1 MKKVIALLV
10 IGCLLLVMPG
20 CNFNRGKNTSAPAV
34 HQTVTTPATASP
46 PVESV
51 QQPANPT
58 PDNNNDIIFTHTYT
72 PGHNYRI
79 QLPATW
85 RGKYTVQESKNQVV
99 LDMVTFYFYKPFY
112 VNESPTSSKKVPAV
126 CDPIFGI
133 DVETEGQWQ
142 KEKQGPFG
150 YGIELASRDG
160 LVFLLYPSI
169 VNDYQ
174 GQDAIEYE
182 KMGEDAWLMIGKT
195 FEFVDGN

>member
-1 MKKVIALLV
+1 MAT
-10 IGCLLLVMPG
+10 
-20 CNFNRGKNTSAPAV
+20 NRV
-34 HQTVTTPATASP
+34 LPATTI
-46 PVESV
+46 
-51 QQPANPT
+51 QQPESQPPA
-58 PDNNNDIIFTHTYT
+58 NNNDIVFTHSYS
-72 PGHNYRI
+72 PGHSYRI

-85 RGKYTVQESKNQVV
+85 LGKYTVQESKNQVV
-99 LDMVTFYFYKPFY
+99 LDLLTFYFYKPFY

-126 CDPIFGI
+126 YDPIFGI

-182 KMGEDAWLMIGKT
+182 KMGEDAWLRIGKT
-195 FEFVDGN
+195 FEFEDGN